1 MVQSANGRLLLLD
14 ATRVEGPTK
23 DSARETGGATV
34 GIRSGFYD
42 TAD

>member
-1 MVQSANGRLLLLD
+1 MADFVAG

-23 DSARETGGATV
+23 DSARETGDATV
-34 GIRSGFYD
+34 DIRSGFYD